1 MTNRPI
7 PIKLW
12 SQKQLHRLYDDVTQL
27 AIPLHMKEQLQR
39 LQELEFEAEERDECP
54 K

>member
-7 PIKLW
+7 PVQIW
-12 SQKQLHRLYDDVTQL
+12 TREQLHRLYDDVVRQEL
-27 AIPLHMKEQLQR
+27 PVFMQEQLQR

>member
-7 PIKLW
+7 PLKMW
-12 SQKQLHRLYDDVTQL
+12 TQAQLHRLYDDVIQL
-27 AIPLHMKEQLQR
+27 TIPLHMKEQLQR
-39 LQELEFEAEERDECP
+39 LQELEFEDEERKECP

>member
-12 SQKQLHRLYDDVTQL
+12 SQAQLHRLYDDVVMQ
-27 AIPLHMKEQLQR
+27 AIPVVMQEQLQR

>member
-1 MTNRPI
+1 VTNRPI

-12 SQKQLHRLYDDVTQL
+12 SQAQLHRLYDDVVMQ
-27 AIPLHMKEQLQR
+27 AIPVVMQEQLQR
-39 LQELEFEAEERDECP
+39 LAELELEEEERNECP